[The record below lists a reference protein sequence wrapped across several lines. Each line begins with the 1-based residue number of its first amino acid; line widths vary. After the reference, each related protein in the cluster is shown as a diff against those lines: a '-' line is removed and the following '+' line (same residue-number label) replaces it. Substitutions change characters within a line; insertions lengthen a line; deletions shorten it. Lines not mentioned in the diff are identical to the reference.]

1 MLVLVRFPHSLTQ
14 PIQYSWNSLSGEYW
28 AGKAH
33 GSSDN
38 RGKMLRRDGFAL
50 AQERYTEYKPLLEEV
65 EKILAEAG
73 LDEEEIKRGAA
84 AGAMPKQTG
93 ESRNRR

>member
-1 MLVLVRFPHSLTQ
+1 MSFVV
-14 PIQYSWNSLSGEYW
+14 GEYW

-33 GSSDN
+33 SSSDN

-50 AQERYTEYKPLLEEV
+50 AQDRYTEYKPLLMEV

-73 LDEEEIKRGAA
+73 LDEEEIRRGAA
-84 AGAMPKQTG
+84 AGAVPKQVG
-93 ESRNRR
+93 ENRNRR